1 MLPVVVA
8 GGGAAGMMAAIAAAR
23 AGAPVILLEKTG
35 RLGFK
40 IRIAGGG
47 RCNVTNA
54 LTEPKALSGMFPGN
68 GAFLLPAL
76 RAYRPER
83 FLDLLHHRG
92 VPTKVEPPYNKV
104 FPVSDKST
112 DVIAALEAEMA
123 DAGVQVRLNSPV
135 AGIHVVEGRAAG
147 FRLQDGTIVEAA
159 AIVLCTGGKSLPR
172 SGSTGDGYPM
182 VAAVGHQVTPLFPS
196 LVPLTVPGVPSL
208 AGVALRDVEGTVWVD
223 GKLADRS
230 WRGDMLFTHTGL
242 SGPIILQLSRAAAKA
257 VQEGQTAQI
266 RINLRPDQTPP
277 DLDQELQ
284 QLWQERGRQQ
294 LRTAL
299 QDYLPKS
306 VVPVFLAQADL
317 PGDRK
322 LAELG
327 KPVRKTLR
335 QWLQGWTFPVTGWQ
349 SFDIAEVTAGGVAL
363 SEVDPKT
370 MASKVLPG
378 LFLAGEILDVDGYVG
393 GYNLQAAWSTGWVA
407 GTMAARR
414 AMATDLPSEPA

>member
-8 GGGAAGMMAAIAAAR
+8 GGGAAGMMAAIAAAH
-23 AGAPVILLEKTG
+23 AGARVVLLEKTG

-40 IRIAGGG
+40 IRISGGG

-68 GAFLLPAL
+68 GAFLLPSL

-83 FLDLLHHRG
+83 FLDLLHRRG
-92 VPTKVEPPYNKV
+92 VATKVEPPYNKI

-123 DAGVQVRLNSPV
+123 DLGVQVRLNSPV

-147 FRLQDGTIVEAA
+147 FILADGTIVEAS

-182 VAAVGHQVTPLFPS
+182 VEAVGHHVTTLFPS
-196 LVPLTVPGVPSL
+196 LVPLKVAGLQSL
-208 AGVALRDVEGTVWVD
+208 AGVALRDVEGSVWVE
-223 GKLADRS
+223 GKLADRT

-242 SGPIILQLSRAAAKA
+242 SGPIVLQLSRAAAEA
-257 VQEGQTAQI
+257 VQARKKAEI
-266 RINLRPDQTPP
+266 RINLRPDQSVSA
-277 DLDQELQ
+277 LDQELQ
-284 QLWQERGRQQ
+284 RLWQERGRQQ
-294 LRTAL
+294 LSTIL
-299 QDYLPKS
+299 QDFLPKS
-306 VVPVFLAQADL
+306 VVPVFLEQSQL

-327 KPVRKTLR
+327 KAVRKTLL
-335 QWLQGWTFPVTGWQ
+335 QWLTAWPFPVTGWQ

-363 SEVDPKT
+363 DEVDAKT
-370 MASKVLPG
+370 MASHKLPG
-378 LFLAGEILDVDGYVG
+378 LFFAGEILDVDGYVG

-407 GTMAARR
+407 GTQAAVAARAAAYGPEQR
-414 AMATDLPSEPA
+414 